1 MQKKLG
7 VWMKSYNTK
16 RWSIGCKLVQWRI
29 NTQFHQTIK
38 DTPYHLMFGQ
48 HPHVGISNLPI
59 SQEILSSLA
68 TEMDVNQC
76 LGLPLDV
83 PMELAILIASQG
95 TMKVVVVLVVP
106 HL

>member
-1 MQKKLG
+1 
-7 VWMKSYNTK
+7 
-16 RWSIGCKLVQWRI
+16 
-29 NTQFHQTIK
+29 
-38 DTPYHLMFGQ
+38 MFGQ
-48 HPHVGISNLPI
+48 HPQVGKSNSP
-59 SQEILSSLA
+59 LSHNLLSKVA
-68 TEMDVNQC
+68 IEMDVNQC